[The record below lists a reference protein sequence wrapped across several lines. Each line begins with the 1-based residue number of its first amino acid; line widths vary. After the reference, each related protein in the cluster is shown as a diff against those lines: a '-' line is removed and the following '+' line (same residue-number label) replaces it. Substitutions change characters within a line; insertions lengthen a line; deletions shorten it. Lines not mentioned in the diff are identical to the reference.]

1 MPQLYFT
8 DLAALRRP
16 AIVDG
21 VTHELPAETIA
32 AVEATGLSD
41 GMPFIL
47 DNCGG
52 YDLDLNRFFRACP
65 TMGVRSSNSLR
76 AYARDLLVWM
86 RFLSERR
93 ENKPIWQAN
102 REDVAAYH
110 AARRR
115 SAPVH
120 RISAA
125 SWNRAVAA
133 LEKFYVWAVEEE
145 LIPASPFGSSTTW
158 RRVRGGRF
166 APVRTVRAREAGAR
180 RGDLRFVGLDHF
192 LSFRDVGLRGW
203 QLDGCEDAAWSG
215 RHGERNALFAELL
228 VTTGPATGR
237 GGEPAYSRI
246 TRS

>member
-16 AIVDG
+16 AIIDG
-21 VTHELPAETIA
+21 ITHELLMQA
-32 AVEATGLSD
+32 AAAAEATGLSD

-47 DNCGG
+47 DECGG
-52 YDLDLNRFFRACP
+52 YDVDLNRFFRSCP

-76 AYARDLLVWM
+76 AYARDLLVWI

-93 ENKPIWQAN
+93 GGKPIWQAD

-133 LEKFYVWAVEEE
+133 LEKFYVWAIEEE
-145 LIPASPFGSSTTW
+145 LIAASPFGSSTTW

-166 APVRTVRAREAGAR
+166 APVRTVRAGAGATASAMPCSR
-180 RGDLRFVGLDHF
+180 NCSSRPACDWKKRQAC
-192 LSFRDVGLRGW
+192 LS
-203 QLDGCEDAAWSG
+203 S
-215 RHGERNALFAELL
+215 NY
-228 VTTGPATGR
+228 P
-237 GGEPAYSRI
+237 
-246 TRS
+246 

>member
-1 MPQLYFT
+1 MYVSQT
-8 DLAALRRP
+8 CHADQSSELAIKVESR
-16 AIVDG
+16 G
-21 VTHELPAETIA
+21 S
-32 AVEATGLSD
+32 EATRGASIRLR
-41 GMPFIL
+41 MPEAW
-47 DNCGG
+47 NEG
-52 YDLDLNRFFRACP
+52 
-65 TMGVRSSNSLR
+65 R
-76 AYARDLLVWM
+76 AYARDLLVWI

-93 ENKPIWQAN
+93 GSKPIWQAD

-133 LEKFYVWAVEEE
+133 LEKFYVWAVEEG

-166 APVRTVRAREAGAR
+166 APVRTVRAREPGAR

-192 LSFRDVGLRGW
+192 LSFRDVGLRGR
-203 QLDGCEDAAWSG
+203 QL
-215 RHGERNALFAELL
+215 
-228 VTTGPATGR
+228 
-237 GGEPAYSRI
+237 
-246 TRS
+246 